1 MIVARLCHVA
11 GQRDGYDLET
21 FRLAV
26 VEGKHPEGSPLSSD
40 MPRWTI
46 GAEDLADLAEYL
58 KTLPQL
64 F

>member
-26 VEGKHPEGSPLSSD
+26 VEGKHPDGTPLSLN
-40 MPRWTI
+40 MPRWNI
-46 GAEDLADLAEYL
+46 SAEDLADLAENL
-58 KTLPQL
+58 KTLP
-64 F
+64 